1 MSLKQLANHTPLI
14 NLALLETLKGEN
26 INDEID
32 LFIPYIALIVNEI
45 ESESFNISDVKLGL
59 KERFGI
65 NPPESALKSIL
76 IRAKKKRVI
85 TQSYGVYFKNPEVI
99 SRLVHNAN
107 HKRNE
112 IENSINRILLNFKEF
127 SLAAHN
133 KTLTLEECEIFL
145 YTFLTEHMSTFVG
158 IIGGQKAKIETK
170 IKNSQFLTASYITNL
185 YKEQPALSEDL
196 MRVVKGMILSNYI
209 SYADKTTT
217 KRHLENITIYLD
229 SPILLGILGYSGRSK
244 EVALNE
250 FISLIKSLKVHIKVF
265 DITIDEVQRL
275 FSIWAE
281 KLEKKNYSSFNSKTL
296 ELLRSKGIDKA
307 RLESES
313 VLLESKL
320 NDLDID
326 IVNNFK
332 IDEEFNCDFR
342 GLEAFLIRKGFENN
356 LHHDIT
362 CVSRV
367 FNLRKGKKISSL
379 NDTFSLFVTLN
390 LNFERYTNSH
400 LINELP
406 RSSIPVVITERLL
419 STILWLKNPKLF
431 DNLPAK
437 NLLAD
442 AYASIYA
449 DDRFWSTFITRLE
462 LLRKQGDVSENDFML
477 VRWDKSLMDKVNET
491 SLDTGTEFDD
501 DDVFEIVDSIKL
513 EHTKESTKTISE
525 LNESNTRALLLK
537 DIEIESKADE
547 LIRKDRAL
555 TTIEI
560 KVASFSSTLSH
571 VATATLSTIIFLLLV
586 YAIAAA
592 LPPSILT
599 LGQYYTL
606 PGWLNNFSAFLLL
619 SITILSLVYGL
630 TLIKAYK
637 SIHSFLFNKIH
648 SLFSKQ

>member
-1 MSLKQLANHTPLI
+1 MSLQQLANHTPLI

-32 LFIPYIALIVNEI
+32 LFIPYIALIVDEI
-45 ESESFNISDVKLGL
+45 DSESFKLLDVKHGL
-59 KERFGI
+59 RERFGI

-76 IRAKKKRVI
+76 VRAKKKKVI
-85 TQSYGVYFKNPEVI
+85 SQNYGVYFKNPEVI
-99 SRLVHNAN
+99 GRLVHDAN

-112 IENSINRILLNFKEF
+112 IEGSINKIIFNFQEF
-127 SLAAHN
+127 AFNIHN
-133 KTLTLEECEIFL
+133 KELSLEECEVFL

-158 IIGGQKAKIETK
+158 LIGGKKEKLETK

-185 YKEQPALSEDL
+185 YKEQQALSEDL

-217 KRHLENITIYLD
+217 KRHLDNITLYLD
-229 SPILLGILGYSGRSK
+229 TPIILGIMGYSGRSK
-244 EVALNE
+244 EIALNE
-250 FISLIKSLKVHIKVF
+250 FVSLIKSLKINIKIF
-265 DITIDEVQRL
+265 DITLDEVQRL
-275 FSIWAE
+275 FNIWGE

-307 RLESES
+307 RLDTES

-320 NDLDID
+320 NALEIE
-326 IVNNFK
+326 VVSNFK
-332 IDEEFNCDFR
+332 IEEKFNCDVR
-342 GLEAFLIRKGFENN
+342 GLESYLIHKGFEND

-362 CVSRV
+362 CTARV
-367 FNLRKGKKISSL
+367 FNLRKGNKISTL

-390 LNFERYTNSH
+390 LNFERFTNSH
-400 LINELP
+400 LIKELP
-406 RSSIPVVITERLL
+406 RASIPVVITERLL

-431 DNLPAK
+431 GNLPAK

-462 LLRKQGDVSENDFML
+462 LLRKQGEISEKDFML

-491 SLDTGTEFDD
+491 SLDTGTEFED
-501 DDVFEIVDSIKL
+501 DDVFEIVESIKL
-513 EHTKESTKTISE
+513 EHTKDSIKTIDE
-525 LNESNTRALLLK
+525 LNETNAKALQLK
-537 DIEIESKADE
+537 DLEIGAKEDE

-555 TTIEI
+555 TAIEI
-560 KVASFSSTLSH
+560 RISSLASRLAHITTGLLS
-571 VATATLSTIIFLLLV
+571 AIIFLLLV

-592 LPPSILT
+592 LPPSSLT
-599 LGQYYTL
+599 LGQYFKL
-606 PGWLNNFSAFLLL
+606 PDWLNNFSAFLLL
-619 SITILSLVYGL
+619 SITILSLMYGL
-630 TLIKAYK
+630 TLNKAYK
-637 SIHSFLFNKIH
+637 EIHSWFYKKIH
-648 SLFSKQ
+648 GFFSQK